1 MFGAVSSTDVVL
13 DNELAVGLY
22 DRVGD
27 DLYVWYKGKRG
38 SESTFDFVGDTRSTN
53 RVCIDFLLGIC
64 DEFTA
69 AAPELEFSALPAS
82 RKKSTMSASAAFC
95 LPTSDGVM
103 RLPSAAVV
111 LFAPDMV
118 EADSSKEGLLRWGGR

>member
-1 MFGAVSSTDVVL
+1 MFGALSSSEGFL
-13 DNELAVGLY
+13 DNELTVGLY

-27 DLYVWYKGKRG
+27 ELDVRYKGKPG
-38 SESTFDFVGDTRSTN
+38 SQSSFDFVGDTRSTN
-53 RVCIDFLLGIC
+53 RVFSDFLLGIC
-64 DEFTA
+64 DEDTA

-82 RKKSTMSASAAFC
+82 RKKSTIPASAAFC

-118 EADSSKEGLLRWGGR
+118 EADSSKEGLLWWEGR